1 MGLLLYSAGD
11 ASGTVN
17 PVRYRWNA
25 GRGSHAV
32 RHGSTSTIRKLL
44 FFLII
49 VRADTQKIY
58 DLNRGERPRRMVR
71 DLSEDEQ
78 PRERLMRFGTESLTD
93 AELLAILVRTG
104 SRKMNV
110 IDTCRTMLQHFGG
123 LHKLVRKNW
132 RELRIIEGI
141 ADVKAITL
149 EAAFE
154 LSRRLQSGSGNGK
167 PLFFKTPED
176 VSSYF
181 GPRLRDLQTEQFLV
195 VFMNAAKA
203 VTGHQVISKG
213 GKTATV
219 VDPSEVMRQAI
230 MNEANSIIIV
240 HNHPSA
246 NRRASRADIAI
257 TKKLMEAG
265 DMLDIKVDDHIII
278 AGYDYLSMRSE
289 GLMG

>member
-1 MGLLLYSAGD
+1 MR
-11 ASGTVN
+11 VQR
-17 PVRYRWNA
+17 P
-25 GRGSHAV
+25 
-32 RHGSTSTIRKLL
+32 
-44 FFLII
+44 
-49 VRADTQKIY
+49 KIY
-58 DLNRGERPRRMVR
+58 DLGRADMPRRMVR

-78 PRERLMRFGTESLTD
+78 PRERLMRFGTETLTD

-104 SRKMNV
+104 SRRMNV
-110 IDTCRTMLQHFGG
+110 IDTCRTILQHFGG

-132 RELRIIEGI
+132 RELRVIEGI

-154 LSRRLQSGSGNGK
+154 LSRRLQSGGGNGK
-167 PLFFKTPED
+167 PLFFKTPDD
-176 VSSYF
+176 VAGYF

-257 TKKLMEAG
+257 TKKLVEAG
-265 DMLDIKVDDHIII
+265 EMLDIKVDDHIII
-278 AGYDYLSMRSE
+278 AGYDYLSMRIE
-289 GLMG
+289 GLM

>member
-1 MGLLLYSAGD
+1 
-11 ASGTVN
+11 
-17 PVRYRWNA
+17 
-25 GRGSHAV
+25 
-32 RHGSTSTIRKLL
+32 
-44 FFLII
+44 
-49 VRADTQKIY
+49 
-58 DLNRGERPRRMVR
+58 MVR

-93 AELLAILVRTG
+93 AELLSILMRTG

-110 IDTCRTMLQHFGG
+110 IDTCRFMLRHFGG
-123 LHKLVRKNW
+123 LHKLVRRSW
-132 RELRIIEGI
+132 REIRIIEGV

-154 LSRRLQSGSGNGK
+154 LSRRLQSGHGNGK

-176 VSSYF
+176 VASYF

-195 VFMNAAKA
+195 MFLNAAKA
-203 VTGHQVISKG
+203 MTGHQVISKG

-246 NRRASRADIAI
+246 NRRASRADISI
-257 TKKLMEAG
+257 TKKLQQAG
-265 DMLDIKVDDHIII
+265 EMLDITVDDHIII
-278 AGYDYLSMRSE
+278 AGHDYLSMRAE

>member
-1 MGLLLYSAGD
+1 
-11 ASGTVN
+11 
-17 PVRYRWNA
+17 
-25 GRGSHAV
+25 
-32 RHGSTSTIRKLL
+32 
-44 FFLII
+44 
-49 VRADTQKIY
+49 
-58 DLNRGERPRRMVR
+58 MVR

-132 RELRIIEGI
+132 RELRIIEGV

-167 PLFFKTPED
+167 PLFFKTPDD

-219 VDPSEVMRQAI
+219 VDPAEVMRQAI